1 MAKLTKEEQ
10 EALDQANQVWAMA
23 ETKGWKEVVLPLLQ
37 LKAQNSWKD
46 PREVKDLSKFFYDY
60 NIAWSMAQAA
70 KELVSFVEGQIEMA
84 KQLEKKAKGE
94 EKETFRIGSTATNEQ
109 KTTDKEK

>member
-1 MAKLTKEEQ
+1 
-10 EALDQANQVWAMA
+10 
-23 ETKGWKEVVLPLLQ
+23 
-37 LKAQNSWKD
+37 
-46 PREVKDLSKFFYDY
+46 
-60 NIAWSMAQAA
+60 MAQAA